1 MPLFTSLLILLLVAR
16 VAGEITE
23 RLGQPAMIGEIL
35 AGILLGPSLLRV
47 MHVTPELQAIAD
59 LGVFLLVLLAGMEM
73 EVRQLRQAASG
84 RGIWVAILGFVTPLV
99 LGTALGALYRLG
111 PSRAVFLGLCLA
123 ITALPVSVRILMD
136 LGTLHSRTGQLIVSA
151 SVVNDIA
158 ALLTLGVIL
167 QTNAGGA
174 SQSVLLATA
183 VGVTRVAAFF
193 LLVLGANRLVEYWV
207 GLRPHS
213 RRAVTQVIQALRGK
227 ETLFALT
234 VASVLLFATVS
245 DALGLHFVVGTFFAG
260 ILLSRRVI
268 GRRNF
273 EAVQKTASAVAM
285 GFLAPVF
292 FALIGLEFDG
302 STLTD
307 WGLVGA
313 VLATAFAGKVLGG
326 YWGAAIARL
335 PRPERWIV
343 GLGLNGRGIMELV
356 IANIAL
362 ANGFIGARL
371 FSVLVLMAIVTTVIT
386 PALLRRAYAGQQLP
400 VREAAPAGIEGS

>member
-1 MPLFTSLLILLLVAR
+1 MPLFTTLLLLLIVAR
-16 VAGEITE
+16 VAGEATE

-35 AGILLGPSLLRV
+35 AGIVLGPSVFNLV
-47 MHVTPELQAIAD
+47 HITPELQGIAD

-73 EVRQLRQAASG
+73 EVTQLTEAARG
-84 RGIWVAILGFVTPLV
+84 RGIWVAILGFVTPLG
-99 LGTALGALYRLG
+99 LGISLGAFYRLD
-111 PSRAVFLGLCLA
+111 PTRALFLGLCLA

-136 LGTLHSRTGQLIVSA
+136 LGTLRSRTGQLIVSA

-167 QTNAGGA
+167 HTSAGDG
-174 SQSVLLATA
+174 SSRSVLHAT
-183 VGVTRVAAFF
+183 VLGVAQTAAFILLIVAAY
-193 LLVLGANRLVEYWV
+193 RLVEYWT

-213 RRAVTQVIQALRGK
+213 RRAVTRVVQALRGK

-234 VASVLLFATVS
+234 VAFVLLFATLSETV
-245 DALGLHFVVGTFFAG
+245 GLHFVVGTFFG
-260 ILLSRRVI
+260 GVLLSRRVI
-268 GRRNF
+268 GRQNF
-273 EAVQKTASAVAM
+273 EEVQKTASAVAM
-285 GFLAPVF
+285 GFLAPIF
-292 FALIGLEFDG
+292 FALIGLEFDV

-326 YWGAAIARL
+326 YWGGAIARL
-335 PRPERWIV
+335 PHQERWIV

-386 PALLRRAYAGQQLP
+386 PVLLRRAYAGLAPETRTQ
-400 VREAAPAGIEGS
+400 AAAS

>member
-1 MPLFTSLLILLLVAR
+1 MPLFTSLLIVLIVAR

-23 RLGQPAMIGEIL
+23 RVGQPAMIGEVL
-35 AGILLGPSLLRV
+35 AGILLGPSLLNAV
-47 MHVTPELQAIAD
+47 HVTPELQAIAD

-73 EVRQLRQAASG
+73 EVTQLTEAARG
-84 RGIWVAILGFVTPLV
+84 RGIWVAILGFVTPLG
-99 LGTALGALYRLG
+99 LGIGLGAVYRLD
-111 PSRAVFLGLCLA
+111 PTRALFLGLCLA

-136 LGTLHSRTGQLIVSA
+136 LGKLHTRTGELIVSA

-167 QTNAGGA
+167 HTSAGDGAPGSLLRASALGLAQTG
-174 SQSVLLATA
+174 
-183 VGVTRVAAFF
+183 AFF
-193 LLVLGANRLVEYWV
+193 LLVLGAYRLVEYWV
-207 GLRPHS
+207 GLRAHS
-213 RRAVTQVIQALRGK
+213 RRAVTRVIQALRGK

-234 VASVLLFATVS
+234 VAFVLLFATLSETV
-245 DALGLHFVVGTFFAG
+245 GLHFVVGTFFAG

-268 GRRNF
+268 GPQNF
-273 EAVQKTASAVAM
+273 EEVQKTASAVAM

-292 FALIGLEFDG
+292 FALIGLEFDVR
-302 STLTD
+302 SLTS
-307 WGLVGA
+307 WGLVAA

-335 PRPERWIV
+335 PSAERWIV

-362 ANGFIGARL
+362 ANGFIGTRL
-371 FSVLVLMAIVTTVIT
+371 FSVLVLMAIVTTVVT
-386 PALLRRAYAGQQLP
+386 PVLLRRAYTALP
-400 VREAAPAGIEGS
+400 QEAEARAAAN